1 MTRNTSNETS
11 AERADLIQALEE
23 AARPCFVTL
32 EGDVR
37 ELADGVMVCGVTVR
51 GASLREHLA
60 GCGRALLF
68 AATLGAEVDRLISR
82 RAVLSVADAYLLDTL
97 ASEKIERYCDETQD
111 ALSNRSDALYL
122 RPRYSPGYGD
132 VAPDVSFALLNAL
145 NAGKRIGL
153 CATAQGMLTP
163 VKSVTAFIGLTREK
177 QSCHIH
183 KCAACP
189 NTGCAFRKTN

>member
-11 AERADLIQALEE
+11 ADRADLILALEE
-23 AARPCFVTL
+23 AAQPCFVTL

-37 ELADGVMVCGVTVR
+37 ELKDGIELCGVAVR
-51 GASLREHLA
+51 GASLRAHLA
-60 GCGRALLF
+60 GCERALLF
-68 AATLGAEVDRLISR
+68 AATLGVQVDRLISR

-97 ASEKIERYCDETQD
+97 ASEAIERYCDEVQE
-111 ALSNRSDALYL
+111 ALSDRSDGLYL

-132 VAPDVSFALLNAL
+132 VPMETSFALLNAL
-145 NAGKRIGL
+145 HAGKRIGL
-153 CATAQGMLTP
+153 CATARGMLTP

-189 NTGCAFRKTN
+189 NTGCAFRKEA